1 MRNKQMVINTCQ
13 VLPFSKFRGLMP
25 AKWPLFLDFANSRLP
40 LKKYPF
46 FRENGYE
53 RGIRFGREWGGLG
66 LVLNFEVIWRN
77 PALLLPI
84 QNMPFY
90 KQQTRSQP
98 MFLPAC
104 TGATCGSTHIS
115 RRKTVFTKIIEHFGH
130 FQWLGPNVWWEIW
143 LIWKF
148 FGNTAK
154 ECPDVRF

>member
-1 MRNKQMVINTCQ
+1 MVINTCQ
-13 VLPFSKFRGLMP
+13 VLPYSKFRGLMP

-46 FRENGYE
+46 FSRKWVRAWYTFWSGV
-53 RGIRFGREWGGLG
+53 GGPG

-90 KQQTRSQP
+90 KEQTRSEP

-104 TGATCGSTHIS
+104 TGATGGSTHIS

-130 FQWLGPNVWWEIW
+130 FQWLGPNVWWAIL